1 MFYRR
6 HYELV
11 AKFKVGLKSLIGT
24 RILWGLEKNVNRT
37 DFFYQ
42 FRKVIMRYRRIGY
55 NIVCMLSYLPNHG

>member
-24 RILWGLEKNVNRT
+24 RILWGLEKNVNKT
-37 DFFYQ
+37 DFF
-42 FRKVIMRYRRIGY
+42 
-55 NIVCMLSYLPNHG
+55 LSV